1 METSLQGKIAFI
13 TGSSRGVGRAIA
25 MELAERRADVVV
37 HFLKKRAAAMA
48 VAEGVEKLGQRA
60 IVTNG
65 NLGEPEEIRR
75 IFAEIRDAFGSLDIF
90 VNNAA
95 LGIFRPIL
103 EIKERHWQQTMDI
116 NVTAFLLCAQEAVKL
131 MEGHGGKIV
140 SISSLGSRRYIGGY
154 AAMGAAKAAIES
166 LTRYLAVEL
175 ADKGIGV
182 NAVCGG
188 LVETDALASLPDSE
202 GLKAEGIKAT
212 PGGRL
217 GRPEDLAK
225 VVAFLCSA
233 DADWIC
239 GQTIVVDGGLS
250 LV

>member
-1 METSLQGKIAFI
+1 
-13 TGSSRGVGRAIA
+13 